1 VTTTSTRTEHALTPS
16 QLGGAKPLPSV
27 FISLCFLAALYFLGG
42 PLLKG
47 PVAPPTAQIAV
58 DISSFVVLLA
68 SLIWGEFT
76 YRVRRLVSFLGE
88 LNRFARKVKSD
99 AGNAVEAIQQH
110 AQRETAWSA
119 TKVIGQVLIPSVCLG
134 VGAFLSQWPNVT
146 LMGLKRESIERYSLL
161 LIFVVWVY
169 LAFIYHNWMLIIARV
184 ERHVV
189 NALREMAGE
198 AKQQSRSDN
207 STNSGPK
214 SEFGSRLLLYGILAV
229 FSVMIAAEILLSRS
243 TSPRPGYSAFGFQL
257 GVYAVGLGLLSW
269 LLITI
274 RLWQEWR
281 ASSQINRIVS
291 LVRR

>member
-1 VTTTSTRTEHALTPS
+1 M
-16 QLGGAKPLPSV
+16 AKRHV
-27 FISLCFLAALYFLGG
+27 
-42 PLLKG
+42 
-47 PVAPPTAQIAV
+47 
-58 DISSFVVLLA
+58 
-68 SLIWGEFT
+68 
-76 YRVRRLVSFLGE
+76 
-88 LNRFARKVKSD
+88 
-99 AGNAVEAIQQH
+99 
-110 AQRETAWSA
+110 
-119 TKVIGQVLIPSVCLG
+119 
-134 VGAFLSQWPNVT
+134 
-146 LMGLKRESIERYSLL
+146 MGLKRESIERYSLL

-214 SEFGSRLLLYGILAV
+214 SEFGSRLLFNGILAV

-243 TSPRPGYSAFGFQL
+243 TTPRPGYSAFGFQL
-257 GVYAVGLGLLSW
+257 GVYALGLGLLSW

-274 RLWQEWR
+274 RLWQEWK
-281 ASSQINRIVS
+281 ASSQINRLVS